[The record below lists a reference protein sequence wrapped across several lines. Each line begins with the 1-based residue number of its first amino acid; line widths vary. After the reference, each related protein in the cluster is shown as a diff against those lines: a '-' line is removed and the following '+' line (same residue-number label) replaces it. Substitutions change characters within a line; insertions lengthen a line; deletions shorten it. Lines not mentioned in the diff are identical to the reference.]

1 MLLTAFNGAPAR
13 ARRAVRTYEISLDL
27 PPEQRYVKLVTH
39 FNSTV
44 WGFYNKYFANDKI
57 LRDIL
62 YGISDKRGPENEERQ
77 KEIEGLAAVSK
88 LPLKFV
94 KRNSNVV

>member
-1 MLLTAFNGAPAR
+1 MAHPQELGERSRLTNN
-13 ARRAVRTYEISLDL
+13 LDL
-27 PPEQRYVKLVTH
+27 DPEQRYEAGATLQLH
-39 FNSTV
+39 CM
-44 WGFYNKYFANDKI
+44 GFYNKYFANDKI

-62 YGISDKRGPENEERQ
+62 YGISDKRGPENDEQQ

-94 KRNSNVV
+94 KGIPVL